1 MNSFVLHNSYY
12 DPISDLSDEELG
24 KLFRAIFVYQ
34 IDGIDTADN
43 SIKMA
48 FRFFKNQMD
57 LDRKKYEDK
66 CAKNK
71 ENVNKRWNSKNTK
84 ENDGN
89 QSQTNEYDR
98 MQSDTNHTYND
109 NVNNND
115 NDINTYMER
124 KLSSSNE
131 QELFKG
137 FLKIRKDKFKLNDT
151 LQTVQI
157 LIQKYIDLGSKP
169 QILEKAITS
178 AWKDL
183 YPLSQ
188 PAAVQSN
195 TLVKLQTNEDVLEH
209 IFSTTNNSNFDQDIV
224 EVSYVVG

>member
-1 MNSFVLHNSYY
+1 MRSFVLHNSYY
-12 DPISDLSDEELG
+12 APISDLSDEELG
-24 KLFRAIFVYQ
+24 RLFRSIFIYQ
-34 IDGIDTADN
+34 IDGIDTADD

-71 ENVNKRWNSKNTK
+71 ENVDKRWQSKNAK

-98 MQSDTNHTYND
+98 MQSDTNHTYNYND
-109 NVNNND
+109 NINNND
-115 NDINTYMER
+115 IYTYIDQN
-124 KLSSSNE
+124 LSSSNE

-137 FLKIRKDKFKLNDT
+137 FLKIRKDKFKLDDT
-151 LQTVQI
+151 LQTVKI
-157 LIQKYIDLGSKP
+157 LLQKYIDLGSRPK
-169 QILEKAITS
+169 ILEKAITS

-188 PAAVQSN
+188 PTVQPILS
-195 TLVKLQTNEDVLEH
+195 TKLQNNEDVLDH
-209 IFSTTNNSNFDQDIV
+209 IFSTANSNFTQDIV
-224 EVSYVVG
+224 EVSYVE

>member
-1 MNSFVLHNSYY
+1 MSSFVLHNSYY
-12 DPISDLSDEELG
+12 DPIADLSDEELG

-34 IDGIDTADN
+34 IDGINTADD

-71 ENVNKRWNSKNTK
+71 ENVSKRWNSKNTK

-98 MQSDTNHTYND
+98 MQSDTNHTYNYND

-115 NDINTYMER
+115 IYTYINQN
-124 KLSSSNE
+124 LSFSNE
-131 QELFKG
+131 QMLFKQ
-137 FLKIRKDKFKLNDT
+137 FLKIRKSKFKLDDT
-151 LQTVQI
+151 LDTIRI
-157 LIQKYIDLGSKP
+157 LMQSYKDLGQNPK
-169 QILEKAITS
+169 ILEKSITS

-188 PAAVQSN
+188 PAVVQSN
-195 TLVKLQTNEDVLEH
+195 TLVKLQTNEDVLDH
-209 IFSTTNNSNFDQDIV
+209 IFSTANSNFTQDIV
-224 EVSYVVG
+224 EVAYVK